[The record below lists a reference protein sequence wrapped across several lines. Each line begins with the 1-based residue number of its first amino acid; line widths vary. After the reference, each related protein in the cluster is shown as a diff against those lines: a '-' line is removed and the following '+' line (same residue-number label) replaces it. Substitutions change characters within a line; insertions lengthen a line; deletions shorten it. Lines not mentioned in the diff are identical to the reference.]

1 MIPSSISSKYFGST
15 KWHFVDFLNSLW
27 YSFFLVVL
35 LVVLL
40 VLLLLILLFII
51 SLVLFDNLLSIYE
64 KIKDVNPIQ
73 NAESI
78 GKQLKNKLNLP
89 ICTLSPEQSRF
100 FKRHYNSDKHNMGV
114 LVREIDVIRKI
125 EGW

>member
-1 MIPSSISSKYFGST
+1 MRATCLEKYG
-15 KWHFVDFLNSLW
+15 VE
-27 YSFFLVVL
+27 Y
-35 LVVLL
+35 
-40 VLLLLILLFII
+40 
-51 SLVLFDNLLSIYE
+51 
-64 KIKDVNPIQ
+64 PIQ

-78 GKQLKNKLNLP
+78 GEQLKNKLNLP